1 MSKHTNRVIEYLIQN
16 PQPNLEFAINTNA
29 CPPKETQWKDFVDKI
44 KILEDNNCIKRFVL
58 FVSAEGKGAQQEYNR
73 YGMDWTMFTD
83 NVKYYLKQTT
93 GRCVFM
99 SAFNVLSIPTF
110 LPFLKYVARLK
121 GGYEN
126 EIVVD
131 IPYVRSPGFLDAKIA
146 SDELIKEYLHPCI
159 PYMEEKNFNNREK
172 AQMKRIVK
180 DLDLRHANSDN
191 WEQEAIEGRR
201 MFYEWIQQ
209 YDKRRNVNFLEVFP
223 QMKDF
228 YKECK
233 KCMI

>member
-1 MSKHTNRVIEYLIQN
+1 MKLFCCGGGDAILASQLSCVCLYCCTLSCICVCVCGCVIVLCYCVHLLCFVHVCWIRV
-16 PQPNLEFAINTNA
+16 
-29 CPPKETQWKDFVDKI
+29 
-44 KILEDNNCIKRFVL
+44 R
-58 FVSAEGKGAQQEYNR
+58 GAN
-73 YGMDWTMFTD
+73 
-83 NVKYYLKQTT
+83 
-93 GRCVFM
+93 VFM

-110 LPFLKYVARLK
+110 LPFLKYVSRLK
-121 GGYEN
+121 SGYEN
-126 EIVVD
+126 DIKVD

-146 SDELIKEYLHPCI
+146 SDALIKEYLHPCI

-191 WEQEAIEGRR
+191 WKQEAIEGRR

-209 YDKRRNVNFLEVFP
+209 YDKRRDLNFLEVFP
-223 QMKDF
+223 QMEDF
-228 YKECK
+228 YEECK